1 MSTRSTAAVARSA
14 RAERVLT
21 GGAGVLAML
30 LGAGALVLG
39 SGWLGAGRAARPV
52 LDPMIRD
59 WLLAHR
65 PWVLGVG
72 IALGLLVL
80 VLGLRWVVRSLRPE
94 TRPDLRLDG
103 FGRSRVMITSSA
115 FAEAVRADA
124 AGVDGV
130 SRAHARLVGSVE
142 RPALRLSL
150 WLAEGTDVRA
160 VWQQLDETV
169 LSRARACL
177 GVETLPT
184 AVRLELDSAR
194 RQRVR

>member
-21 GGAGVLAML
+21 GGAGVLAIL

-39 SGWLGAGRAARPV
+39 LGWLGTGRAARPV

-59 WLLAHR
+59 WLLANR
-65 PWVLGVG
+65 PWVLGAG
-72 IALGLLVL
+72 IALGVLVF

-94 TRPDLRLDG
+94 SRPDLRIDG
-103 FGRSRVMITSSA
+103 AGPGRVTITAAA
-115 FAEAVRADA
+115 FAEAVRTDA
-124 AGVDGV
+124 ARVTGV
-130 SRAHARLVGSVE
+130 SRAQARLVGSTE
-142 RPALRLSL
+142 RPALRVQL

-169 LSRARACL
+169 LGRARESL
-177 GVETLPT
+177 GVDALPT

-194 RQRVR
+194 RRRVR